1 MKIAFVFLFT
11 LLVSVQVIAQHSL
24 EKLWVSDST
33 LSNPE
38 SALLDLKAK
47 ILYVSNIGPFDTEG
61 TGSISKIGLDGK
73 IVTVGWVTDL
83 TAPKGLGQYNGKLF
97 AAENSAV
104 AVIDIKT
111 GKIMSR
117 IAVEG
122 SQMLND
128 ITIDRKGIVYVSDSK
143 TSKVH
148 KIENGKASVYL
159 ENLTGIN
166 GLLALGTDL
175 YILTG
180 TTVRKADAGKKII
193 TVAEGLEG
201 GLDGIEQ
208 VAPNEFLVT
217 GWQGTIYYVKS
228 DGTKETLLD
237 TRDQKINAADLGYD
251 PKTKTLYIPQMMSNS
266 LSAYKLK

>member
-1 MKIAFVFLFT
+1 MKIATVILLN
-11 LLVSVQVIAQHSL
+11 LLVSGQVIAQHSL

-73 IVTVGWVTDL
+73 IVTIDWVTGL
-83 TAPKGLGQYNGKLF
+83 TAPKGLGQYKGKIF
-97 AAENSAV
+97 AAENSGV
-104 AVIDIKT
+104 AVIDVNT
-111 GKIMSR
+111 GKILSR
-117 IAVEG
+117 IPIEG
-122 SQMLND
+122 SLMLND
-128 ITIDRKGIVYVSDSK
+128 ITVDSKGIVYVSDSK

-148 KIENGKASVYL
+148 KIESGKASVYL
-159 ENLTGIN
+159 ENLSGIN
-166 GLLALGTDL
+166 GLLSLGTEL
-175 YILTG
+175 YILAG
-180 TTVRKADAGKKII
+180 TTLRKADASKKITTI
-193 TVAEGLEG
+193 AEGLEG

-237 TRDQKINAADLGYD
+237 TRADKVNAADLGYD